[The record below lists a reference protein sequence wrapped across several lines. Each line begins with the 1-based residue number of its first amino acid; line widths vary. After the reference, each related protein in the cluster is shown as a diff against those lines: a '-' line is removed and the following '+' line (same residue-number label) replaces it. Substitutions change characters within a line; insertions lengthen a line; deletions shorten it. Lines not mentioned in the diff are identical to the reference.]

1 MHDNNVVL
9 GVVVGFVKYKEWL
22 GRSIQ
27 LSDLEA
33 SQHIIII
40 IIIFCPIYFW
50 FDIFLPPFTAL
61 SQQTKFP
68 SGATESIPISRPLDT
83 KSYLQQLSFN
93 KSQVAI
99 TKAELFKSCL
109 NPLTHSITE
118 GIKIISTPWLPISK
132 VAEPVKF

>member
-1 MHDNNVVL
+1 MHDNNVTVVL
-9 GVVVGFVKYKEWL
+9 GVVVGFAKYKEWL

-40 IIIFCPIYFW
+40 IFCPVYFW
-50 FDIFLPPFTAL
+50 LDIFLAPFTAL

-83 KSYLQQLSFN
+83 KSYLQLLSFN

-99 TKAELFKSCL
+99 TKAELFKSYL

-118 GIKIISTPWLPISK
+118 GIKMISTPWLPISHMSSK
-132 VAEPVKF
+132 